1 MFAGVGLVPAPP
13 QQDGTRTNADDT
25 DETQKG
31 LPMPNT
37 TSAELVAAVF
47 KSKATA
53 TQARAALEKADRDMP
68 GVQLN
73 RIAII
78 EKGKDGKLTFSEADR
93 KQGGVW
99 SLAHSAAFVVGSALD
114 KGATLLPDKWA
125 GDTVALAARLKDSG
139 FPDEALQEI
148 GAGLEEGVAVV
159 MTLVD
164 NDEEKAAV
172 SRSLVEH
179 GGKLIHKALS
189 KDAVDRLSQATLAG
203 KTAESAGGLAAA
215 VTGAT
220 DMAKGAATGAA
231 KSAKGMA
238 KGAAK
243 SATGAVGTAK
253 SATGAAA
260 GTAKSATAAAAGAT
274 RKAAQAVDMDTARG
288 LAMVATGAA
297 REAITNPAETAKG
310 LTTLAKSQTKKL
322 TGQGA
327 ARTAD
332 PTQGDQIKKTV
343 KAATATIPVT
353 GKAATPT
360 EEATPPAEPAPAA
373 TPAPSPARPA
383 TARKKAAPPDDL
395 QRLPDVG
402 PVYERL
408 LNASGVTTYAQVAR
422 LSAARLRTILSGVDP
437 DSGLPVMEI
446 SAEQAQAI
454 KAAAKELA
462 AAKA

>member
-1 MFAGVGLVPAPP
+1 
-13 QQDGTRTNADDT
+13 
-25 DETQKG
+25 
-31 LPMPNT
+31 
-37 TSAELVAAVF
+37 
-47 KSKATA
+47 
-53 TQARAALEKADRDMP
+53 
-68 GVQLN
+68 
-73 RIAII
+73 
-78 EKGKDGKLTFSEADR
+78 
-93 KQGGVW
+93 
-99 SLAHSAAFVVGSALD
+99 
-114 KGATLLPDKWA
+114 
-125 GDTVALAARLKDSG
+125 
-139 FPDEALQEI
+139 
-148 GAGLEEGVAVV
+148 
-159 MTLVD
+159 
-164 NDEEKAAV
+164 
-172 SRSLVEH
+172 
-179 GGKLIHKALS
+179 
-189 KDAVDRLSQATLAG
+189 
-203 KTAESAGGLAAA
+203 
-215 VTGAT
+215 
-220 DMAKGAATGAA
+220 
-231 KSAKGMA
+231 
-238 KGAAK
+238 
-243 SATGAVGTAK
+243 
-253 SATGAAA
+253 
-260 GTAKSATAAAAGAT
+260 
-274 RKAAQAVDMDTARG
+274 
-288 LAMVATGAA
+288 MVATGAA